1 MGRRTI
7 LLILAAV
14 VAVLGAGMVYLYVQ
28 GADDRAQ
35 AEQAPVEVLKA
46 IAQIEPG
53 ETLAD
58 AQAAQKLELQEVPE
72 RAGARRVRL
81 TSVGD
86 LGEQIAIQRIF
97 VGEQVT
103 ASKFG
108 SAGEQDVLPLPK
120 GRVAVS
126 ITLSDT
132 GRVAGFVSPGSE
144 VALFFSGPVDQQ
156 GTDGVRLLLAKGEI
170 IAVGATTVTT
180 STTTTAEGA
189 QTTENLPLTL
199 FTLARGPGGRREGDL
214 RRPHRRAHV
223 RPEERGLQ
231 GPPDPGHHDQNLFD

>member
-58 AQAAQKLELQEVPE
+58 AQAAQKLELQEVPSE
-72 RAGARRVRL
+72 QVLDGAL

-86 LGEQIAIQRIF
+86 LGEQIAIQRVF

-108 SAGEQDVLPLPK
+108 SAGEQEVLPLPK

-126 ITLSDT
+126 VTLSDT

-144 VALFFSGPVDQQ
+144 VALFYTGSINQQ
-156 GTDGVRLLLAKGEI
+156 GDLGVRPLLAKGEI

-180 STTTTAEGA
+180 STTTTAAGA

-199 FTLARGPGGRREGDL
+199 FTLAVDQDEAEKVILAAGTGELTFALKNEDSK
-214 RRPHRRAHV
+214 V
-223 RPEERGLQ
+223 RLTQ
-231 GPPDPGHHDQNLFD
+231 GTTTENLFD